1 MSLYSH
7 GMRKRGR
14 RPAKRKLCQLSIIFI
29 RPFFFLSSI
38 SFVRSFFT
46 FYSPFEVYRLNARSS
61 YIIAASNFDQ
71 QFSTS
76 WEDDARLDHIHNSF
90 SFSFFLFSFFFFF
103 FWRNEIEGVW
113 GRIYCTTIDNRWCCA
128 DVGLLANIRRS
139 VAHKRPSNSQHI
151 YNMGT
156 VHKAKRGQT
165 QRDRHE

>member
-103 FWRNEIEGVW
+103 LFLSVVCKATGGRNI
-113 GRIYCTTIDNRWCCA
+113 A
-128 DVGLLANIRRS
+128 APS
-139 VAHKRPSNSQHI
+139 SNSICPTDSTAVHI
-151 YNMGT
+151 T
-156 VHKAKRGQT
+156 L
-165 QRDRHE
+165 DHENGWFASTSQCWLHTLPSYL